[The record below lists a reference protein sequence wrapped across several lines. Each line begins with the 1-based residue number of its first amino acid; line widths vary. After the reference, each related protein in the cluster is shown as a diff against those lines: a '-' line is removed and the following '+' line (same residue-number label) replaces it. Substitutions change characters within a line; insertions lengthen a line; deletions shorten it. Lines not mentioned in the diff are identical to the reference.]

1 VQREN
6 DKQNR
11 TKTQSMKIKLL
22 IFILL
27 SLSLTTLGQK
37 TFVQGKV
44 VDPGSGEGMPFVKV
58 QFQDTKIGILTDS
71 VGNYSIETY
80 YASDSLIFSFAG
92 YYRQILFVVKDE
104 KQIIDVQLL
113 VQVTEISEVVVR
125 APDEFPSTILHR
137 KMVANK
143 KINDKEK
150 LGAYEYELYNKLQL
164 DLNNMSEK
172 FTDRKVFKELDFV
185 MDYLDSSENEKTYLP
200 VLLTESISDFYYKN
214 NPKKKLEIMQAYRVS
229 GTEELSFNQF
239 LGDMYLDINI
249 YDNYINMFGKA
260 FVSPTANFAKSFY
273 RFYLNDST
281 FIDNQWCYLL
291 EFVPKRTGDLTFS
304 GEMWIHDTTYAIK
317 QFKANI
323 APDANINFITDM
335 YFEHK
340 FDMVASEV
348 WMLTEERMIADV
360 NITQNSKLY
369 GLYGRKFASRKNFV
383 INQERPP
390 EFYRT
395 DEAVVTEKGA
405 NTRSDEYWAKHRH
418 KPLSRQEEKI
428 DEMVDSLN
436 NNPYFKTLKNMTYL
450 ATTGYYPI
458 GKIELG
464 SIFSFISKNPIEKLR
479 LALSVRTSNS
489 FSRKIEFGGRLAYG
503 FQDERFKYLLT
514 FRANLSEKKRTM
526 LKCYYNYDIEQLGQ
540 SGTAATV
547 GSTFGTA
554 FQTGV
559 LDKLTFISRVGT
571 SIERDIKKDF
581 IVKAGFEWRE
591 LESLGRANYV
601 RSTDLGI
608 SSIDTASRLTTSE
621 ITTSIRWAKG
631 EEFISGAFDRTSLRS
646 KYPVFLIQ
654 ATFGIKGLFESDYQY
669 QKVDLFIDHT
679 RQTGVFGRIR
689 YGVNVGK
696 TFGSAAYPFLKIH
709 EGSQSYW
716 LLTTTFNKLNFYE
729 FISDQYITAYLEQH
743 WDGFFMDRI
752 PLIKKLQWRFVSG
765 ARATVGSLSTNSI
778 GNIAIPSFVKQ
789 FNNVPYL
796 EANIGIENIFKFGR
810 IDLVWRLTH
819 LIPGENPLGVR
830 GRLSFNF

>member
-1 VQREN
+1 
-6 DKQNR
+6 
-11 TKTQSMKIKLL
+11 MKINLL

-27 SLSLTTLGQK
+27 TLSLSAWGQK
-37 TFVQGKV
+37 TIVQGKV
-44 VDPGSGEGMPFVKV
+44 TDQSTGEALPFVKL
-58 QFQDTKIGILTDS
+58 QFQDTKIGTLTDS
-71 VGNYSIETY
+71 LGEYLIET
-80 YASDSLIFSFAG
+80 SLIFSFSG
-92 YYRQILFVVKDE
+92 YKRQVFFVNKDE
-104 KQIIDVQLL
+104 SQTIDVQLSI
-113 VQVTEISEVVVR
+113 QVTDFGEVIVK

-143 KINDKEK
+143 DINDKAK
-150 LGAYEYELYNKLQL
+150 LEAYEYELYNKLQL
-164 DLNNMSEK
+164 DLNNMGDK
-172 FTDRKVFKELDFV
+172 FTDRKMLKQLDFV
-185 MDYLDSSENEKTYLP
+185 MDYLDSSESEKTYLP
-200 VLLTESISDFYYKN
+200 VLLTESVSDFYFKN
-214 NPKKKLEIMQAYRVS
+214 NPKKKVEVMQAYRVS

-260 FVSPTANFAKSFY
+260 FVSPTANFARSFY

-291 EFVPKRTGDLTFS
+291 KFVPKRTGDLTFT

-323 APDANINFITDM
+323 APDANLNFITDM

-340 FDMVASEV
+340 FDMVAPEV

-360 NITQNSKLY
+360 NITQKSKLY
-369 GLYGRKFASRKNFV
+369 GLYGRKYASRKNFV
-383 INQERPP
+383 INKEKPV
-390 EFYRT
+390 EFYRA
-395 DEAVVTEKGA
+395 DDAVITEVGA
-405 NTRSDEYWAKHRH
+405 NTRSDDYWAKHRH
-418 KPLSRQEEKI
+418 KTLSRQEEKI

-436 NNPYFKTLKNMTYL
+436 NNPYFKMLKNMTYM
-450 ATTGYYPI
+450 ATTGYYPV

-464 SIFSFISKNPIEKLR
+464 SVFSFISRNPVEQLR
-479 LALSVRTSNS
+479 LAVSVRTSNN

-503 FQDERFKYLLT
+503 FFDERFKYLLT
-514 FRANLSEKKRTM
+514 FRANLSQKKRTM

-540 SGTAATV
+540 SASAATV

-581 IVKAGFEWRE
+581 IIKAGFEWRE
-591 LESLGRANYV
+591 LEALGRANYV
-601 RSTDLGI
+601 RL
-608 SSIDTASRLTTSE
+608 SSIGIPSVDTASRLTTSE
-621 ITTSIRWAKG
+621 FTTSIRWAKG

-646 KYPVFLIQ
+646 KYPVFLLS
-654 ATFGIKGLFESDYQY
+654 ATFGVKGLFESDYEY
-669 QKVDLFIDHT
+669 QKVDLFIDHI
-679 RQTGVFGRIR
+679 RQTGIFGRIR
-689 YGVNVGK
+689 YGVNIGK

-752 PLIKKLQWRFVSG
+752 PLIKKLKWRFVSG
-765 ARATVGSLSTNSI
+765 TRATVGSLSPKSI
-778 GNIAIPSFVKQ
+778 GDISIPTFVKQ
-789 FNNVPYL
+789 FNNVPYV

-830 GRLSFNF
+830 ARLSFNF